1 MADLDKLSIQYI
13 VDQRGKKIA
22 VMFPIEAFDELLEDI
37 EDLAV
42 LVERSHEPT
51 IFNHEGLAL
60 IKTLCSS
67 CPLW

>member
-22 VMFPIEAFDELLEDI
+22 VMLPIEAFDELLEDI

-42 LVERSHEPT
+42 LIERSHEPT
-51 IFNHEGLAL
+51 IFHHEVLAL
-60 IKTLCSS
+60 IKTL
-67 CPLW
+67 

>member
-22 VMFPIEAFDELLEDI
+22 VMLPIEAFDELLEDI

-42 LVERSHEPT
+42 LVERSHELT
-51 IFNHEGLAL
+51 IPHYEVLAL
-60 IKTLCSS
+60 IRTL
-67 CPLW
+67 

>member
-22 VMFPIEAFDELLEDI
+22 VMLPIEAFDELLEDI

-42 LVERSHEPT
+42 LVEHSHEPM
-51 IFNHEGLAL
+51 IFHHEVLAL
-60 IKTLCSS
+60 IKTL
-67 CPLW
+67 

>member
-22 VMFPIEAFDELLEDI
+22 VMLPIEAFDELLEDI

-42 LVERSHEPT
+42 LVERSHEPM
-51 IFNHEGLAL
+51 IFHHEVLAL
-60 IKTLCSS
+60 IKTL
-67 CPLW
+67 